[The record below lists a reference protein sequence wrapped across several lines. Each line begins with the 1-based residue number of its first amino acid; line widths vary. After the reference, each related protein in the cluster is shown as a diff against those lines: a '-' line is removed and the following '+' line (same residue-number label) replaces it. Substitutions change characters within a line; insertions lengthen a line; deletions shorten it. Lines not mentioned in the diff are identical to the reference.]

1 LGRGG
6 GTLPLLYLTNNN
18 WPNNVESPS
27 KEGIARNV
35 RREEVKLE
43 VALMA
48 EARKAPREL
57 LLELL
62 HLGPLLQGRPRHKR
76 LQEESATLIA
86 TVAIAHVGIV
96 VRFHM
101 ISEDKGLHER
111 AGAKVNMPLLPR
123 VQDRR
128 PLDHPK
134 VLELCVSSLRAVV
147 AIEIPVVIHTTQRVP
162 AARHAR
168 DLVTQKG
175 PDLGLLEV
183 LKRVPDLVPDLV
195 LEVVARPIR
204 RVAPR
209 KRIRKLKLKQE
220 QRKRRKDP
228 LERNSEDQPSRCL
241 CLPHTRVENL
251 PRTKMPF

>member
-1 LGRGG
+1 
-6 GTLPLLYLTNNN
+6 
-18 WPNNVESPS
+18 
-27 KEGIARNV
+27 
-35 RREEVKLE
+35 
-43 VALMA
+43 MA

-147 AIEIPVVIHTTQRVP
+147 AIEIPVVIHMTRVP

-241 CLPHTRVENL
+241 CLPHSRVDKF
-251 PRTKMPF
+251 PRTMKSF